1 MSEQKEINAFI
12 KNVHLKGYKS
22 VKDLSVRL
30 NNGLNIIIGP
40 NGSGKTNF
48 VEFLSA
54 VLEYNNNSI
63 SKQRYS
69 ASILI
74 KSAKKD
80 FEIKEIYETNK
91 ENFELGISSK
101 SIKSIVVD
109 KENINIS
116 SEIEFSFQIFSISRW
131 IKIKPTKIL
140 FKIPEDF
147 GRDMLSDLGQFHV
160 SGKFDI
166 VEADF
171 LASVFE
177 NNLFQFTYNL
187 IVEENRKIEKKD
199 ILKMLE
205 FNSSLLENLNRF
217 SPIKN
222 IKLIDAL
229 SFYADKDSIK
239 VNNLKLEFYVNN
251 KWLTWS
257 ELSDGT
263 RRIFHI
269 ISEINHNNGIIFLEE
284 PENGVHPDQLQLLLD
299 FLLEQ
304 SKTKQI
310 ILTTHAPEVLNIL
323 HEDELDKIIVTRFD
337 ENTGTQM
344 HHLSEKQKKK
354 GKAYMK
360 NVGYLSMF
368 WAYSSLEKYVP
379 EEHE

>member
-91 ENFELGISSK
+91 EN
-101 SIKSIVVD
+101 
-109 KENINIS
+109 INIS

-199 ILKMLE
+199 ILE
-205 FNSSLLENLNRF
+205 
-217 SPIKN
+217 
-222 IKLIDAL
+222 
-229 SFYADKDSIK
+229 
-239 VNNLKLEFYVNN
+239 
-251 KWLTWS
+251 
-257 ELSDGT
+257 
-263 RRIFHI
+263 RI
-269 ISEINHNNGIIFLEE
+269 
-284 PENGVHPDQLQLLLD
+284 
-299 FLLEQ
+299 
-304 SKTKQI
+304 
-310 ILTTHAPEVLNIL
+310 
-323 HEDELDKIIVTRFD
+323 
-337 ENTGTQM
+337 TG
-344 HHLSEKQKKK
+344 E
-354 GKAYMK
+354 
-360 NVGYLSMF
+360 
-368 WAYSSLEKYVP
+368 
-379 EEHE
+379 

>member
-1 MSEQKEINAFI
+1 MSEQKETNAFI
-12 KNVHLKGYKS
+12 KNIHLKGYKS

-54 VLEYNNNSI
+54 VLEINDI
-63 SKQRYS
+63 AKFKDKYS
-69 ASILI
+69 VSLVFESTKGEFEIRE
-74 KSAKKD
+74 D
-80 FEIKEIYETNK
+80 FEIVTDSKKITKSRKSKLNLIYHNSSFSYDDPDF
-91 ENFELGISSK
+91 NMNNGILLLNA
-101 SIKSIVVD
+101 IIA
-109 KENINIS
+109 
-116 SEIEFSFQIFSISRW
+116 
-131 IKIKPTKIL
+131 PTKIP
-140 FKIPEDF
+140 FIIPKGFEGF
-147 GRDMLSDLGQFHV
+147 MLSEFGQIRF
-160 SGKFDI
+160 SKSDI
-166 VEADF
+166 IINV
-171 LASVFE
+171 LNSLFE
-177 NNLFQFTYNL
+177 NN
-187 IVEENRKIEKKD
+187 IENEALWYQLAGKIDKNKD
-199 ILKMLE
+199 IDWISKIKQ
-205 FNSSLLENLNRF
+205 SLLNSLNRF

-222 IKLIDAL
+222 LRFSPGAYLNITDDEINFNYLM
-229 SFYADKDSIK
+229 
-239 VNNLKLEFYVNN
+239 LEFYVNS
-251 KWLTWS
+251 KWLTWA

-263 RRIFHI
+263 KRIFHI
-269 ISEINHNNGIIFLEE
+269 ISEINHNDGIILLEE

-354 GKAYMK
+354 GQAYMK
-360 NVGYLSMF
+360 KVGHLSMF